1 MKKENA
7 KVDLYLQEGCGRCAL
22 GGTPECKVHN
32 WPKELKELR
41 KIILQTELV
50 EEVKWSVP
58 CYTYQKNNVLI
69 LSAFKEYCAIGFFKG
84 VLLKDKHKLLIK
96 AGENSQSSM
105 SIRFTN
111 VKEITKLKNILI
123 EYIQEAIEIEKS
135 GQKVEFKKITEHKIP
150 EELQKKWEELPKF
163 KEAFQS
169 LTPGRQRGYLIYFS
183 APKQSKTREMR
194 IEKLIP
200 KIMDGKGIN
209 D

>member
-1 MKKENA
+1 MKKQNV

-22 GGTPECKVHN
+22 GGTPECKVHTF
-32 WPKELKELR
+32 PRELKELR
-41 KIILQTELV
+41 KIILQTELI

-58 CYTYQKNNVLI
+58 CYTYLNKNILI

-84 VLLKDKHKLLIK
+84 VLLKDQHKLLIK

-105 SIRFTN
+105 SMRFTN
-111 VKEITKLKNILI
+111 LKEIIDLKKIII
-123 EYIQEAIEIEKS
+123 EYIEEAIKIEKA
-135 GQKVEFKKITEHKIP
+135 GHKVEFKKITEHPIP
-150 EELQKKWEELPKF
+150 DELQKKWEELPKF

-183 APKQSKTREMR
+183 SPKQSQTRETR
-194 IEKLIP
+194 ILKYIS
-200 KIMDGKGIN
+200 KIMEGKGIN